1 VAEAE
6 PHEPRGGDV
15 PVAVAD
21 AQLVAAEP
29 LADALRR
36 VGLAG
41 VVALLADLE
50 LDEVLV
56 EVADQAPRRL
66 DGARE
71 GRAVVLPVGPV
82 GRRPLELALVVRPE
96 RVRQRAAV
104 QMFPQERQ
112 LGRPGRLRPEEA
124 LRVGRPPVAAEPEI
138 LQRHLVD
145 EPRGLLHQMPPLEG
159 PRDGPAPDA
168 PRAADER
175 HLPRVEH
182 VLVDVHAARVARL
195 RVHVLDDVR
204 RVDDLGGTREMQR
217 RFDVSVPRAR
227 VPEKAST
234 RRDRS
239 ER

>member
-1 VAEAE
+1 MVASADWFDERPSRSRRADARSDARARGLLASNHPRGPAPRRAEHADRVALVGDAAPDLADDGPEQRQREVVGAGPEVGRLAELGVAEHAVRVRARARVAVEHVAEAE

-41 VVALLADLE
+41 VVGLLADLE

-96 RVRQRAAV
+96 QVRQRASGTPAG
-104 QMFPQERQ
+104 PPRTPP
-112 LGRPGRLRPEEA
+112 PGRSASRRPA
-124 LRVGRPPVAAEPEI
+124 AGR
-138 LQRHLVD
+138 R
-145 EPRGLLHQMPPLEG
+145 
-159 PRDGPAPDA
+159 
-168 PRAADER
+168 
-175 HLPRVEH
+175 
-182 VLVDVHAARVARL
+182 
-195 RVHVLDDVR
+195 
-204 RVDDLGGTREMQR
+204 
-217 RFDVSVPRAR
+217 
-227 VPEKAST
+227 
-234 RRDRS
+234 
-239 ER
+239 